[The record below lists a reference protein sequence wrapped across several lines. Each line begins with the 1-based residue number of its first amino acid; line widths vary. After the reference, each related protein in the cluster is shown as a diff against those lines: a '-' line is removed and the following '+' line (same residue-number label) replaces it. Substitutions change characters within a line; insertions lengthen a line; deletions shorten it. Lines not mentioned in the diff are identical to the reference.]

1 MIAHCLVLGITISRN
16 KVLEGMYQVTIN
28 MRGYSDSK
36 WKLNCWCANERR
48 YEDTQRASAEKL
60 TAYYGGKNGFIS

>member
-1 MIAHCLVLGITISRN
+1 LIIHCLVSGITISRN

-36 WKLNCWCANERR
+36 WKLNC
-48 YEDTQRASAEKL
+48 
-60 TAYYGGKNGFIS
+60 